1 MRSQRQSPPATAM
14 MARLPHN
21 PSTCTL
27 TPAPMEPVYA
37 CAVHRSEATYGRN
50 VRGANGAAAAAAVNG
65 AGVDVSAS
73 IAVRGDPARNALGT
87 ISNAKRVT
95 SASLGTPQ
103 PYLAARS
110 LVKYPPIDAAPVEVA
125 RGSMRS
131 TFRGRRPFPRAL
143 LR

>member
-1 MRSQRQSPPATAM
+1 M
-14 MARLPHN
+14 
-21 PSTCTL
+21 TL
-27 TPAPMEPVYA
+27 VGGTGV
-37 CAVHRSEATYGRN
+37 AVSCSCSVQKLRERNLASEATYGRN

-110 LVKYPPIDAAPVEVA
+110 LVKYPSIDAAPVEVA
-125 RGSMRS
+125 RVRCE
-131 TFRGRRPFPRAL
+131 AL
-143 LR
+143 SEEEGLSHALY